1 MLKGQESEGEMGNI
15 TALAQISDLMLG
27 ALAELVAEAQEMEK
41 EASWLLAIDCI
52 LELTAWPADRHK

>member
-1 MLKGQESEGEMGNI
+1 MLKGQDSEREMGNI

-27 ALAELVAEAQEMEK
+27 VLAELVAEIQEMET